1 MIYQERYNGGPFP
14 DVKARAEPGKASK
27 EERAFRRGDVYM
39 ADLGGSG
46 PGEDH
51 VQGGVRPVIVLQN
64 DAGCVSSPTV
74 VVVPVTSR
82 IRKDPDRRTH
92 FLIRRTAGL
101 SADSIALGEQITTI
115 NKKQCLR
122 YLGRLSRNDTDGV
135 LSAALS
141 GMDGYP
147 PPVKEADLQ
156 GNLKPADKE
165 RRKKQ

>member
-14 DVKARAEPGKASK
+14 DVKARADPGKAAK
-27 EERAFRRGDVYM
+27 EERTFRRGDVYM

-74 VVVPVTSR
+74 VIVPATSR
-82 IRKDPDRRTH
+82 TRKKPTQSTH
-92 FLIRRTAGL
+92 CLIRRTAGL
-101 SADSIALGEQITTI
+101 SADSVALGEQITTI

-122 YLGRLSRNDTDGV
+122 YLGRLSRRETDEV
-135 LSAALS
+135 LRAVLS
-141 GMDGYP
+141 GMDGAATA
-147 PPVKEADLQ
+147 KAEAKQQLEQ
-156 GNLKPADKE
+156 RQHTE
-165 RRKKQ
+165 RGEEQ